1 MIAKV
6 YLDSKVTE
14 AQRAAKLVGC
24 FEAGSFGEWCIRA
37 DYDTGE
43 LVAMVSGREEGD
55 YLAQKAKRPLSW
67 KDAPR
72 SSASQAATEVR
83 LERAREHARC

>member
-1 MIAKV
+1 MIGNV
-6 YLDSKVTE
+6 YLNSKIDD
-14 AQRAAKLVGC
+14 AQRFTKLVGC
-24 FEAGSFGEWCIRA
+24 FEPGSFGEWCIRG

-55 YLAQKAKRPLSW
+55 YLAHKAKRPLSW

-72 SSASQAATEVR
+72 SSAALETR
-83 LERAREHARC
+83 LARAREIAR